1 MVLNHV
7 YRIGNEQPTL
17 EMRAV
22 DCAYTALLLNVLNR
36 ISSTRK
42 VEIELLIKCW
52 QGCDQTTPDD
62 AAMKAFQDLIEM
74 DNIFAYFD
82 HFWINV
88 QVLAAL
94 MG

>member
-42 VEIELLIKCW
+42 VEIELLIKC
-52 QGCDQTTPDD
+52 
-62 AAMKAFQDLIEM
+62 
-74 DNIFAYFD
+74 
-82 HFWINV
+82 
-88 QVLAAL
+88 
-94 MG
+94 